1 MSDGR
6 WDGVGGGEEGWGGS
20 DGRVG
25 VMGGG
30 MEWEVERRGWG
41 GRVME
46 WEVVRRRGLG
56 GRSRVMECKGGGVG
70 E

>member
-1 MSDGR
+1 MGWSGR
-6 WDGVGGGEEGWGGS
+6 WRGGARWGGS

-46 WEVVRRRGLG
+46 WEVVGRRGLG
-56 GRSRVMECKGGGVG
+56 GRVMECKGGGVG

>member
-1 MSDGR
+1 MG
-6 WDGVGGGEEGWGGS
+6 GGGEVEWGGS

-46 WEVVRRRGLG
+46 WEVV
-56 GRSRVMECKGGGVG
+56 GGGGWEG